1 MNLPNLKII
10 SAATFILLCLFVS
23 LFFAKCNGCK
33 KPAPAQP
40 TVPQVIEQQAKPQID
55 SIIQVA
61 KFWQLKYDSLA
72 AAFKRKEPA
81 RKQAQNKVSQS
92 ISNSLSIAERQGYDS
107 VVSELNTTKET
118 FENYVAVTDAQLTT
132 QGQMIVAKDS
142 IISVSYA
149 QVELEKGKFKQL
161 THEYSEQEKSLKIVT
176 AKLAKTERKLK
187 RAKFLNKVFI
197 PGAIIMGGALGLIVF

>member
-1 MNLPNLKII
+1 MKNSSLKIVTSFAIILGWLAI
-10 SAATFILLCLFVS
+10 SLIAG
-23 LFFAKCNGCK
+23 CNGCK
-33 KPAPAQP
+33 KPTPAQP
-40 TVPQVIEQQAKPQID
+40 AVPEVIENNAKPQID
-55 SIIQVA
+55 SVLKVA
-61 KFWQLKYDSLA
+61 KYWQLKYDSLA
-72 AAFKRKEPA
+72 SAFKRKEPA

-92 ISNSLSIAERQGYDS
+92 IGNSISIAEKQGCDS
-107 VVSELNTTKET
+107 VLSELNTTEEN

-161 THEYSEQEKSLKIVT
+161 THEYNEQEKSLKIVT